1 MAEIATL
8 KKINLRDVWKDEGQF
23 SDWLPENLSRLGDEL
38 GMALERSER
47 EKAVGPFSAD
57 IICADQISKFD
68 VVIENQFTRTDHDH
82 LGKMITYASGL
93 QSQIIIWVAPRFR
106 DEHRSAIDWLN
117 DISGPETG
125 FFGVVLEV
133 FQISDSAYAPHFD
146 IVARPND
153 WQRQVKRSSSTSRG
167 MPPNETAL
175 KLMSFWEDVRAYF
188 EKRSDFMP
196 EQSSVRVGNTKF
208 DFTHYF
214 PSTVPRH
221 YLRAKFNRDITQF
234 HVEIFLSGSRDR
246 PEYSQDWL
254 KHLMAVKD
262 EIEEVAGAPLI
273 WDNPEQN
280 VEMSIRHKPETANI
294 DDTTARTELL
304 ARIYDD
310 VHCLDRAFR
319 PHVEAFVETNGTL

>member
-23 SDWLPENLSRLGDEL
+23 SDWLAENLSRLGDEL

-153 WQRQVKRSSSTSRG
+153 WQRQVKRSSSSSRG

-188 EKRSDFMP
+188 EKRSDFMT

-273 WDNPEQN
+273 WDNPDQN
-280 VEMSIRHKPETANI
+280 VEMSIRYKPETANI

-319 PHVEAFVETNGTL
+319 PHVEAVVETNGTL

>member
-1 MAEIATL
+1 MATL

-68 VVIENQFTRTDHDH
+68 VVIENQFTPTDHDH

-153 WQRQVKRSSSTSRG
+153 WQRQVKRSSSSSSRG
-167 MPPNETAL
+167 MPTNETAL
-175 KLMSFWEDVRAYF
+175 KLMSFWEDVRACF
-188 EKRSDFMP
+188 EKRSDFMT

-280 VEMSIRHKPETANI
+280 VEMSIRYKPETANI
-294 DDTTARTELL
+294 DDTTSRTELL

>member
-23 SDWLPENLSRLGDEL
+23 SDWLAENLSRLGDEL

-146 IVARPND
+146 VVARPND

-167 MPPNETAL
+167 MPLNETAL

-280 VEMSIRHKPETANI
+280 VEMSIRYKPETANI

>member
-1 MAEIATL
+1 MAEIATP

-23 SDWLPENLSRLGDEL
+23 SDWLAENLSRLGDEL

-125 FFGVVLEV
+125 SFGVVLEV

-188 EKRSDFMP
+188 EKRSDFMT

-280 VEMSIRHKPETANI
+280 VEMSIRYKPETANI

>member
-38 GMALERSER
+38 GMVLERSER

-57 IICADQISKFD
+57 IICEDQISKFD

-82 LGKMITYASGL
+82 LGKMITYASDL

-188 EKRSDFMP
+188 EKRSDFMT

-246 PEYSQDWL
+246 PECSQDWL

-280 VEMSIRHKPETANI
+280 VEMSIMYKPETANI

>member
-23 SDWLPENLSRLGDEL
+23 SDWLAENLSRLGDEL

-167 MPPNETAL
+167 MPRNETAL

-188 EKRSDFMP
+188 EKRSDFMT

-221 YLRAKFNRDITQF
+221 YLRAKFSRDITQF

-280 VEMSIRHKPETANI
+280 VEMPIRYKPETANI

>member
-23 SDWLPENLSRLGDEL
+23 SDWLAENLSRLGDEL

-146 IVARPND
+146 IVAMPND

-273 WDNPEQN
+273 WDNQEQN
-280 VEMSIRHKPETANI
+280 VEMSIRYKPETANI
-294 DDTTARTELL
+294 DDTTARKELL

>member
-23 SDWLPENLSRLGDEL
+23 SDWFAENLSRLGDEL

-188 EKRSDFMP
+188 EKRSDFMT

-280 VEMSIRHKPETANI
+280 VEMSIRYKPETANI

>member
-23 SDWLPENLSRLGDEL
+23 SDWLAENLSRLGDEL

-68 VVIENQFTRTDHDH
+68 VVIENHFTRTDHDH

-188 EKRSDFMP
+188 EKRSDFMT

-254 KHLMAVKD
+254 KHPMAVKD

-280 VEMSIRHKPETANI
+280 VEMSIRYKPETANI

>member
-23 SDWLPENLSRLGDEL
+23 SDWLAENLSRLGDEL

-117 DISGPETG
+117 YISGPETG

-188 EKRSDFMP
+188 EKRSDFMT

-221 YLRAKFNRDITQF
+221 YLRAKFNSDITQF

-280 VEMSIRHKPETANI
+280 VEMSIRYKPETANI

>member
-82 LGKMITYASGL
+82 LGKMITYASDL

-188 EKRSDFMP
+188 EKRSDFMT

-280 VEMSIRHKPETANI
+280 VEMSIRYKPETANI

>member
-8 KKINLRDVWKDEGQF
+8 KKINLRDVWKDEGQL
-23 SDWLPENLSRLGDEL
+23 SDWLAENLSRLGDEL

-234 HVEIFLSGSRDR
+234 HVEIFLSVSRDR

>member
-23 SDWLPENLSRLGDEL
+23 SDWLAENLSRLGDEL

-188 EKRSDFMP
+188 EKRSDFMT

-280 VEMSIRHKPETANI
+280 VEMSIRYKPEKAYI
-294 DDTTARTELL
+294 DDTTSHTKLL

>member
-23 SDWLPENLSRLGDEL
+23 SDWLAENLSRLGDEL

-188 EKRSDFMP
+188 EKRSDFMT

-280 VEMSIRHKPETANI
+280 VEMSIRYKPETANI

-304 ARIYDD
+304 ARIYYD

>member
-93 QSQIIIWVAPRFR
+93 QSQIIIWVAPRSR

-188 EKRSDFMP
+188 EKRSDFMT

-280 VEMSIRHKPETANI
+280 VEMSIRYKPETANI

>member
-106 DEHRSAIDWLN
+106 DELRSAIDWLN

-188 EKRSDFMP
+188 EKRSDFMT
-196 EQSSVRVGNTKF
+196 EQSSVRMGNTKF

-280 VEMSIRHKPETANI
+280 VEMSIRYKPETANI

>member
-93 QSQIIIWVAPRFR
+93 HSQIIIWVAPRFR

-188 EKRSDFMP
+188 EKRSDLMT
-196 EQSSVRVGNTKF
+196 EQSSVRMGNTKF

-273 WDNPEQN
+273 WDHPEQN
-280 VEMSIRHKPETANI
+280 VEMSIRYKPETANI

>member
-38 GMALERSER
+38 WMALERSER

-146 IVARPND
+146 TVARPND

-167 MPPNETAL
+167 MLPNETAL

-188 EKRSDFMP
+188 EKRSDFMT

-221 YLRAKFNRDITQF
+221 YLRAKFNRDIPQF

-280 VEMSIRHKPETANI
+280 VEMSIRYKPETANI

>member
-23 SDWLPENLSRLGDEL
+23 SDWLAENLSRLGDEL

-117 DISGPETG
+117 DISGSETG
-125 FFGVVLEV
+125 FFGVALEV

-188 EKRSDFMP
+188 EKRSDFMT

-262 EIEEVAGAPLI
+262 EIEDLAGAPLI

-280 VEMSIRHKPETANI
+280 VEMSIRYKPETANI

>member
-23 SDWLPENLSRLGDEL
+23 SDWLAENLSRLGDEL

-188 EKRSDFMP
+188 EKRSDFMT

-280 VEMSIRHKPETANI
+280 VEMSIRYKPETANI
-294 DDTTARTELL
+294 DDTTARAELL

>member
-23 SDWLPENLSRLGDEL
+23 SDWLAENLSRLGDEL

-188 EKRSDFMP
+188 EKRSDFMT

-280 VEMSIRHKPETANI
+280 VEMSIRYKPEMANI

-319 PHVEAFVETNGTL
+319 PHVEAFVETNRTL